1 MSFNRV
7 GVTALVAAACI
18 GVALACGPNF
28 PWQLLDSREETVNA
42 PVELNFAFEVSR
54 LVSAPK
60 DSLRAVE
67 SDRPV
72 DDEAVTRQQPPRGQ
86 FSNEEEGRQ
95 VLPQVAPLARRNDDR
110 SSSPD
115 EIAAIQIARVL
126 VEKAQVIRRVSRSMD
141 HA

>member
-1 MSFNRV
+1 MSFNRI
-7 GVTALVAAACI
+7 GVTALVTAACI

-72 DDEAVTRQQPPRGQ
+72 DDEAVTASARNCSPARGGA
-86 FSNEEEGRQ
+86 SCPLRPTSGSWPDSMRHAGRTA
-95 VLPQVAPLARRNDDR
+95 VTR
-110 SSSPD
+110 
-115 EIAAIQIARVL
+115 
-126 VEKAQVIRRVSRSMD
+126 
-141 HA
+141 

>member
-1 MSFNRV
+1 MSFNRI
-7 GVTALVAAACI
+7 GVTALAAAACI

-28 PWQLLDSREETVNA
+28 PWQLLDSREETVSA

-72 DDEAVTRQQPPRGQ
+72 DDEAVTAER
-86 FSNEEEGRQ
+86 EELQ
-95 VLPQVAPLARRNDDR
+95 
-110 SSSPD
+110 S
-115 EIAAIQIARVL
+115 
-126 VEKAQVIRRVSRSMD
+126 RRVAGP
-141 HA
+141 HARCDRRVAHGPTRCGTPGGQR